1 MEFST
6 RRDVPSAGLLTML
19 ALMPLSLSAVF
30 RLSRISARVAPSAT
44 CTSTPRSSGPSLTVR
59 VPEAATVASLAKVAV
74 PTLLALARR
83 STVIW

>member
-1 MEFST
+1 MELNT
-6 RRDVPSAGLLTML
+6 RRELPSDGLLTML
-19 ALMPLSLSAVF
+19 ALMPLSFSAVL
-30 RLSRISARVAPSAT
+30 RLSRTSDRVAPAAI

-59 VPEAATVASLAKVAV
+59 VPEAAAVEPWAKVAV